1 MAMHKEDTEYA
12 QDSTRYAIRLE
23 DLTDEQK
30 FICERFSSIVR
41 EVLTIVEASI
51 SPEGRQYRA
60 VRRMINEKI
69 YGARQDFLEYFNES
83 KK

>member
-1 MAMHKEDTEYA
+1 MHKEDTEYA

-69 YGARQDFLEYFNES
+69 YGARQDFLEYFNENQ
-83 KK
+83 K

>member
-1 MAMHKEDTEYA
+1 MHKEDTEYA

-41 EVLTIVEASI
+41 EILTIVEASI

>member
-1 MAMHKEDTEYA
+1 MHKEDTEYA

-60 VRRMINEKI
+60 VTRMINEKI

>member
-1 MAMHKEDTEYA
+1 MHKEDTEYA